1 MNSSNKK
8 KITILSVKI
17 FIMIIISII
26 IGYGVNYKKD
36 DIWKV
41 RINATP
47 NTSLI
52 YKLGMADVILKKLL
66 VKPDP
71 STETYN
77 IIASNLSPIKLKVT
91 ENNPYVSKLD
101 LSENLIFMEFKNKEA
116 SSVNIDEIIN
126 LINQEIKKYINKINK
141 DHYKIATEK
150 KINFNQMKINKL
162 QSLLKTYKDD
172 KNDQTYE
179 TLTNDD
185 VDKIAETIL
194 NSIEG
199 NNKTNL
205 IDRNYSKFFEDF
217 SKKYSVLLYSHR
229 PNLEIALEQL
239 EVYDPEKDDFMIMEL
254 KRLMQ
259 NTQSEEFFS
268 DYGIQ
273 RTLYNKP
280 SLSITAFGIFIFIF
294 IINFLVTFLYKKILP
309 KHLKRKI
316 NFLLDLT

>member
-8 KITILSVKI
+8 KITILGIKI

-26 IGYGVNYKKD
+26 IGYGANYKKD

-41 RINATP
+41 RINAAP
-47 NTSLI
+47 NTSLM
-52 YKLGMADVILKKLL
+52 YKLGMVDEILKKLL

-71 STETYN
+71 SKETYR
-77 IIASNLSPIKLKVT
+77 IIASNLEPIKFKVT
-91 ENNPYVSKLD
+91 EKNPYISKLD
-101 LSENLIFMEFKNKEA
+101 LSEDLIFMEFKNKEA

-126 LINQEIKKYINKINK
+126 LINQEIKKHINKTNENL
-141 DHYKIATEK
+141 YKIATEK

-162 QSLLKTYKDD
+162 QSLLEIYKTK
-172 KNDQTYE
+172 KNDQNYE

-185 VDKIAETIL
+185 VDKIATSVL

-199 NNKTNL
+199 SNKSKL
-205 IDRNYSKFFEDF
+205 IDRNYSEFFEDF
-217 SKKYSVLLYSHR
+217 LKKYSVLLYSHR
-229 PNLEIALEQL
+229 PNIGIALEQL
-239 EVYDPEKDDFMIMEL
+239 EVYDPEKDDFLIMEL

-268 DYGIQ
+268 NYGIQ

-280 SLSITAFGIFIFIF
+280 SLSITVLGIFILIF

>member
-8 KITILSVKI
+8 KITIFGIKI

-26 IGYGVNYKKD
+26 IGYGVNYGKD

-47 NTSLI
+47 NTSLM
-52 YKLGMADVILKKLL
+52 YELGMADVILKRLL

-71 STETYN
+71 STGTYR
-77 IIASNLSPIKLKVT
+77 IIASNLMPVKFKVT
-91 ENNPYVSKLD
+91 EKYSYISQLD

-126 LINQEIKKYINKINK
+126 FINQEIRKIINKANEK
-141 DHYKIATEK
+141 HYKIATEK
-150 KINFNQMKINKL
+150 KINFNKMKINKL
-162 QSLLKTYKDD
+162 ESLLKTYETE
-172 KNDQTYE
+172 KNDQKYE
-179 TLTNDD
+179 TLNNDD
-185 VDKIAETIL
+185 VGMIAESIL

-199 NNKTNL
+199 SNKANL

-217 SKKYSVLLYSHR
+217 SKKYSVLLFSHR
-229 PNLEIALEQL
+229 PNIEIALEQL
-239 EVYDPEKDDFMIMEL
+239 ETFDPEKEDFMIMEL
-254 KRLMQ
+254 KRIMQ
-259 NTQSEEFFS
+259 NTQSEEFFN

-280 SLSITAFGIFIFIF
+280 SLYITVFGIFIIIF